1 MNGWSVLL
9 LLADV
14 AAIVFGVVVTFRGR
28 SPGADPVLVR
38 LQLAE
43 VTMTG
48 ALIAL
53 VALASARLGLIEVS
67 AFVGASVAAGRGLRM
82 AMGFSQLGKRG
93 DRAVGPYFWG
103 SAAGTLVLT
112 AIVVAGVFT
121 AWFGVGHI
129 PTPAERDSADLGIK
143 VFDHADGVPFRVLD
157 RRPVLAD
164 SGTTY
169 GVAVPVIRYRVD
181 GDELRLV
188 VAHDLTCAPTTV
200 LLAPDR
206 GALDVVVVYR
216 PTGLTAKGSSQT
228 ALPSSSAAPSA
239 SPAAAEPASAAASA
253 DSAEST
259 PAPTDTFGTLPVPN
273 SRTCQP
279 EPSTFWV
286 VNTVIQVPLPPAVAP
301 SPAPFGAGA
310 PPAGSVPTLAVHDVG
325 AGGPASP
332 VPSSTR

>member
-1 MNGWSVLL
+1 VNAWSVLL

-28 SPGADPVLVR
+28 SAGDDPVVVR

-43 VTMTG
+43 VAMTG
-48 ALIAL
+48 TLIAL
-53 VALASARLGLIEVS
+53 VALASARMGLVEVS
-67 AFVGASVAAGRGLRM
+67 ALVGASVGAGRGLRL
-82 AMGFSQLGKRG
+82 AMGFSQLRDRG
-93 DRAVGPYFWG
+93 DSGVEPYFWG
-103 SAAGTLVLT
+103 STAGTVVM
-112 AIVVAGVFT
+112 AVIVVAGVLRAWSGGGHVPT
-121 AWFGVGHI
+121 A
-129 PTPAERDSADLGIK
+129 AERDSADLGIK

-169 GVAVPVIRYRVD
+169 GVAVPVVRYRVD

-188 VAHDLTCAPTTV
+188 VAHDLTCAPATV

-216 PTGLTAKGSSQT
+216 PSGLTGKGSPD
-228 ALPSSSAAPSA
+228 AASSAAGPESA
-239 SPAAAEPASAAASA
+239 
-253 DSAEST
+253 
-259 PAPTDTFGTLPVPN
+259 PAPTDTFGTLPAPN
-273 SRTCQP
+273 ARTCQP
-279 EPSTFWV
+279 EPPAVWV

-310 PPAGSVPTLAVHDVG
+310 PPARPVPALAVHDVG
-325 AGGPASP
+325 AGGSASP
-332 VPSSTR
+332 VTSPTR

>member
-1 MNGWSVLL
+1 ML
-9 LLADV
+9 LLADI
-14 AAIVFGVVVTFRGR
+14 AAIVFGVVVTLRGR
-28 SPGADPVLVR
+28 SAGDDPVLVR

-43 VTMTG
+43 VAMTG

-53 VALASARLGLIEVS
+53 VALASARLGLVEVS
-67 AFVGASVAAGRGLRM
+67 AFVGASVTAGRGLRM
-82 AMGFSQLGKRG
+82 AMGFSQLRSRG
-93 DRAVGPYFWG
+93 DAAAGPYFWG
-103 SAAGTLVLT
+103 SAGGTVVMT
-112 AIVVAGVFT
+112 VIVVAGVSRV
-121 AWFGVGHI
+121 WFGGGH
-129 PTPAERDSADLGIK
+129 TSTAAERDSADLGIK
-143 VFDHADGVPFRVLD
+143 VFDHADGVPVRVLD
-157 RRPVLAD
+157 RRPLLAD

-169 GVAVPVIRYRVD
+169 GVAVPVVRYRVD

-216 PTGLTAKGSSQT
+216 PSGLTAKGS
-228 ALPSSSAAPSA
+228 PEAASPSA
-239 SPAAAEPASAAASA
+239 SPAAADPASAAASA
-253 DSAEST
+253 DRSEST

-279 EPSTFWV
+279 EPPAFWV

-310 PPAGSVPTLAVHDVG
+310 PPAGPVPALAVHDVG
-325 AGGPASP
+325 AGGAASP
-332 VPSSTR
+332 VSSPTR